1 MEQLE
6 SLGQLGSSK
15 FSRFKSISFKF
26 CPFMLLPLEILQ
38 RARQEGGR
46 GLHFI
51 VLPLFQV
58 SSVSV
63 CVDFYDPNGAC
74 STPDP
79 LPVLS
84 CANPSVFL
92 VPCRKF

>member
-15 FSRFKSISFKF
+15 FSRFKSISFTF

-38 RARQEGGR
+38 RRRQGR
-46 GLHFI
+46 RELHFI

-63 CVDFYDPNGAC
+63 CVC
-74 STPDP
+74 
-79 LPVLS
+79 
-84 CANPSVFL
+84 
-92 VPCRKF
+92 